1 MQALS
6 HSAFLQALGYAIIN
20 SLWQMA
26 LLWIV
31 VVLLNSIVSLSSNT
45 RYKIALGAQFAG
57 FTWFIVTLQYYFT
70 RCAQA
75 VNEIKELAISNP
87 TELIRPEATNFN
99 TRLWATMIKT
109 EQLLPYLA
117 LAYILL
123 LLFLVVK
130 WIRSYRQTQLIRS
143 QGLQKIDIEWK
154 LFVQRMSDYL
164 GIEKKIRIFASTV
177 VKSPMTIG
185 FLKPVILIPVASLNH
200 LSVQQLEAV
209 ILHELAHIKRADY
222 LINLVQC
229 IIEIALFF
237 NPFSQL
243 ISRFIKKERE
253 HSCDDWVLQFQYNPT
268 MYAEALLQLAY
279 LNVNPTFAMN
289 ATGHSK
295 GDLLSRVRRML
306 NKKEKTFTYKH
317 QLFAFL
323 LMTFILTSIAWF
335 DPNSSNNKQ
344 ADTVKAPVPTTQTV
358 VPEPVMANADNPF
371 FNPVSF
377 LNTDLKEEIKKVSE
391 TVKEQTAAITTKS
404 ISAANEALTTVV
416 PAALNSVK
424 NLDLSSLKGIPESDK
439 IQTELNKAYAEIK
452 KINFDKLIDT
462 LAINTSI
469 RNEFAKANWNLNS
482 QKQKADL
489 QKLSTQLSGMTF
501 LSFIPAN
508 EREKVKKSITDALK
522 QAEDFDLKFDM
533 NYSPEPVAPVP
544 PAPAAAPA
552 PVQSVKVKVFPT
564 VTLSKPA
571 TKVTLRATTLNRRK
585 DRVIELKGKLVKNA
599 RGTAVISSGDG
610 STISLT
616 TDDQD
621 DNSGDKNADEQ
632 VEDKSGNATEPQ
644 TSQSPDESSEDTDD
658 NVSAPA
664 GRTANAGG
672 ASYTYQNRYNAH
684 AVDYIAS
691 AYNTYKAPVTATYN
705 FNTNASYNKLISGLD
720 VRTLSNSDKEKLFK
734 LLQYLKMVKH
744 YSITEKQV
752 CTADNGKKNVVFEIE
767 VYQ

>member
-45 RYKIALGAQFAG
+45 RYKIALSAQFTG

-75 VNEIKELAISNP
+75 IYEIKEFALSNP
-87 TELIRPEATNFN
+87 TEFVRPEANNFN

-109 EQLLPYLA
+109 EQLLPYLS

-123 LLFLVVK
+123 LLFLVAK
-130 WIRSYRQTQLIRS
+130 WIRGYRQTQLIRS
-143 QGLQKIDIEWK
+143 QGLQKIDVDWK

-164 GIEKKIRIFASTV
+164 GIEKKIKIFASTV

-200 LSVQQLEAV
+200 LSVPQLEAV

-344 ADTVKAPVPTTQTV
+344 ADTTKPPVPTVQPE

-391 TVKEQTAAITTKS
+391 TVKEQTADITTKS

-452 KINFDKLIDT
+452 KINFSTLIDT

-469 RNEFAKANWNLNS
+469 RNEFAKANWNLSS
-482 QKQKADL
+482 QKVDL
-489 QKLSTQLSGMTF
+489 QKLNAQISK
-501 LSFIPAN
+501 LSFLDFVPAN
-508 EREKVKKSITDALK
+508 EREKIKQSITDALK
-522 QAEDFDLKFDM
+522 QAKDFDFNFEMKD
-533 NYSPEPVAPVP
+533 SPEPVVPVP
-544 PAPAAAPA
+544 PAPVAAPA
-552 PVQSVKVKVFPT
+552 PVQAIKVKVLPST
-564 VTLSKPA
+564 VTLNRQA
-571 TKVTLRATTLNRRK
+571 KVTLRGTSANRRK
-585 DRVIELKGKLVKNA
+585 GLVIKLDGKSANTTH
-599 RGTAVISSGDG
+599 GNGVISSGDG
-610 STISLT
+610 NTISFT
-616 TDDQD
+616 TDDDD
-621 DNSGDKNADEQ
+621 DNSGNKNTEEQ
-632 VEDKSGNATEPQ
+632 AEDKSGNTAEPQ
-644 TSQSPDESSEDTDD
+644 APQTPDELSEDND
-658 NVSAPA
+658 NVSASIS
-664 GRTANAGG
+664 G
-672 ASYTYQNRYNAH
+672 AVKSGAPYVYQNRYNAH
-684 AVDYIAS
+684 AADYIAS
-691 AYNTYKAPVTATYN
+691 AYNTYKAPATVTYN
-705 FNTNASYNKLISGLD
+705 FNTNAVYNKLTGFDAQSL
-720 VRTLSNSDKEKLFK
+720 TNTEKQKLFR

-744 YSITEKQV
+744 YSITQKQI
-752 CTADNGKKNVVFEIE
+752 CTTNGKKDVVLEIE

>member
-75 VNEIKELAISNP
+75 AYEIKNLAISNP
-87 TELIRPEATNFN
+87 AELVSPEATNFN

-123 LLFLVVK
+123 LLFLVSK
-130 WIRSYRQTQLIRS
+130 WIRGYRQTQLIRS
-143 QGLQKIDIEWK
+143 QGLQKIDVEWK

-164 GIEKKIRIFASTV
+164 NIEKKVRIFASTV

-279 LNVNPTFAMN
+279 LNVNPAFAMN

-335 DPNSSNNKQ
+335 DPNSTNNKQ
-344 ADTVKAPVPTTQTV
+344 ADATKPPTPAVQPV
-358 VPEPVMANADNPF
+358 VPEPVMANADNPL

-377 LNTDLKEEIKKVSE
+377 LNTGLKEEIKKVSE
-391 TVKEQTAAITTKS
+391 TVKENTAAITTKS
-404 ISAANEALTTVV
+404 ISAANEALVNAV
-416 PAALNSVK
+416 PVALNAVK
-424 NLDLSSLKGIPESDK
+424 NIDLSSLKAIPESDK

-452 KINFDKLIDT
+452 KINFNNLIDT
-462 LAINTSI
+462 HAVNTSI
-469 RNEFAKANWNLNS
+469 RNEFSKANWNLNS

-489 QKLSTQLSGMTF
+489 QKLNALISGVTF
-501 LSFIPAN
+501 LNFIPEN

-522 QAEDFDLKFDM
+522 QADDFDFKFEMKYDK
-533 NYSPEPVAPVP
+533 EPKVPVP
-544 PAPAAAPA
+544 PAPATAPTPA
-552 PVQSVKVKVFPT
+552 ESVKVKAW
-564 VTLSKPA
+564 PA
-571 TKVTLRATTLNRRK
+571 VTLNRQATPRMALRGTIVTNK
-585 DRVIELKGKLVKNA
+585 KGQQAVQLKGKLLKAAHGN
-599 RGTAVISSGDG
+599 AVISGDG
-610 STISLT
+610 NSIYLT
-616 TDDQD
+616 TDED
-621 DNSGDKNADEQ
+621 DNSGDKNIEEQ
-632 VEDKSGNATEPQ
+632 AEDKSGSIPEPQ
-644 TSQSPDESSEDTDD
+644 ASQTSDEPSDDND
-658 NVSAPA
+658 NVSASV
-664 GRTANAGG
+664 GG
-672 ASYTYQNRYNAH
+672 AKQGTSYTYQNRYNPRT
-684 AVDYIAS
+684 VDYVAS
-691 AYNTYKAPVTATYN
+691 TFNTYKVPATATYN
-705 FNTNASYNKLISGLD
+705 FNTNTLFNKLTGNLD
-720 VRTLSNSDKEKLFK
+720 VKTLSSTDKQKLFR

-752 CTADNGKKNVVFEIE
+752 CTPDNGKKNVVFEIE